1 MLFSIKRQNTHML
14 GNKAKYIA
22 DNLQSQ
28 STVHMYSWWGPKA
41 MFVWL
46 HCYLVTTASCQIW
59 LTYMTCYKRTTTTTN
74 AYVIKQLTAYLECQW
89 SDIEFLPARRY
100 TSAGNSEHCCSRL

>member
-28 STVHMYSWWGPKA
+28 STVHMYS
-41 MFVWL
+41 
-46 HCYLVTTASCQIW
+46 
-59 LTYMTCYKRTTTTTN
+59 
-74 AYVIKQLTAYLECQW
+74 
-89 SDIEFLPARRY
+89 
-100 TSAGNSEHCCSRL
+100 